1 MYIGTQKFIQ
11 QFTPLSF
18 HPKMLKMLA
27 EHLSDVAHSLFL
39 ETALRLFEKLQRS
52 LFLIF
57 FLTKERG
64 NNYVSLHQIVL
75 FTETVQNFMSVH
87 SIFLLEHGILAEIS
101 GLSLLEKGKPLL
113 NFISSSWQG
122 RIALLMREAKSH
134 VKAKS
139 RINLTN
145 VNWPREFRLMNALT
159 SLQETQHSAGVLTY
173 SQADRSCALLLD
185 PWDQHNHAI
194 V

>member
-1 MYIGTQKFIQ
+1 
-11 QFTPLSF
+11 
-18 HPKMLKMLA
+18 
-27 EHLSDVAHSLFL
+27 
-39 ETALRLFEKLQRS
+39 
-52 LFLIF
+52 
-57 FLTKERG
+57 
-64 NNYVSLHQIVL
+64 
-75 FTETVQNFMSVH
+75 MSVH

-139 RINLTN
+139 RINFTN

-159 SLQETQHSAGVLTY
+159 SLQET
-173 SQADRSCALLLD
+173 
-185 PWDQHNHAI
+185 
-194 V
+194 